1 MNSLNI
7 AAVIK
12 KRNKVELSIPQK
24 WEIIEYSKKFP
35 KASQKSMIL
44 KFNKEFNTTIASS
57 TISDILKQKLLI
69 ILRSYESIKTIVIFY
84 ILFFYIKVLLNK
96 N

>member
-12 KRNKVELSIPQK
+12 KRNKAELSISQK

-44 KFNKEFNTTIASS
+44 KFNKEFNTTIAS
-57 TISDILKQKLLI
+57 
-69 ILRSYESIKTIVIFY
+69 
-84 ILFFYIKVLLNK
+84 
-96 N
+96 

>member
-57 TISDILKQKLLI
+57 TISDILKQILLI

-84 ILFFYIKVLLNK
+84 ILYFYIKVLLNK

>member
-84 ILFFYIKVLLNK
+84 ILYFLY
-96 N
+96 